1 MVTSP
6 LTFVTDNDK
15 SQDISL
21 IEGRI
26 PDAIRN
32 VGASAVLPRGLA
44 TRAGAALGIIPFG
57 TTAEA

>member
-1 MVTSP
+1 
-6 LTFVTDNDK
+6 LTFVSVSDTCL
-15 SQDISL
+15 SISL

-44 TRAGAALGIIPFG
+44 IRAGAALGIIPFG